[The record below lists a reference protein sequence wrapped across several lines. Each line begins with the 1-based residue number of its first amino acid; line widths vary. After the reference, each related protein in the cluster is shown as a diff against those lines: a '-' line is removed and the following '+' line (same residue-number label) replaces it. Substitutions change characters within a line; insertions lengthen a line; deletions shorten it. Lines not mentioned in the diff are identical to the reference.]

1 MFKKL
6 DFRKKSKSKRVII
19 SNKILLL
26 IMLLL
31 MMFAANSHAQIHN
44 TPDYQ
49 ITLGRFSGAPG
60 DTAWLPITFVNV
72 PYDTTYEVLVDT
84 LTGETE
90 IVHDSAK
97 IGGFLIRFK
106 YDTLFTGG
114 ASDLLTPIID
124 WIDLQGVV
132 VDTIVVGI
140 DTTFDTT
147 SADTVGYNY
156 KFELVGRG
164 VGAVLRKKVF
174 PYDTSVAHIAA
185 FHEGLQYY
193 ADTTAHT
200 MDIRM
205 FPPYYDLNI
214 HEGQPVI
221 DSSGPDGSVVML
233 VPFRVNPNAQHGQS
247 TEFRLQNGQT
257 RENQFSSWDGL
268 LYILPLLN
276 SGAFTVDTAGAN
288 HYPDLNI
295 VGGLNQSATVSVE
308 KQVVVTATDED
319 GDNICITAANMP
331 SGATFSPSNPV
342 CGDTSTAG
350 TFIWTPNATHNDQS
364 FAITFTADDD
374 RGGVV
379 QSTLNITVGG
389 TPDNNPPV
397 VADIIPNS
405 FTVEQGQTVPTINVS
420 ATDPDGD
427 SLQLEAF
434 GLPGNATF
442 VGNPS
447 LYGRGTVSGIFNWLP
462 SFADVGMYTIT
473 FQATDSAGL
482 TGTQSIYITVKVPEV
497 DRLFS
502 KSTYGTGTRPTG
514 GIPGS
519 TPVVF
524 PLDLISTR
532 TVYGVNFD
540 MTYPVS
546 IAELDSVVVTDR
558 TPEYVVYDNIGTYP
572 DSVRIVTF
580 GLDNE
585 PIVSGSS
592 TAILNA
598 YFTLDTAAV
607 PGDYW
612 VHLYD
617 AWESVDPDPEI
628 PSLALV
634 VDSGVIQIDMFG
646 DVNLDK
652 HIDVADLVNI
662 VGYIIGNYSLA
673 KRNYE
678 TANVVPDSLVNVVDL
693 IGILNLIFGWP
704 INPSPGP
711 SSQSGDFATVGFE
724 LDDLEAGQMTKLS
737 VQGEFP
743 EDVAGIQFQIDYDPD
758 AVVFKN
764 PELPDATR
772 SFRLVYKDDWHG
784 RIKVL
789 LYSERPWDS
798 KTLIPAGA
806 ADIIQIPMIAQ
817 QNINA
822 DDDSKIRITRTYL
835 SNGSAG
841 EIPTKG
847 NNVLLPTTFTLHQN
861 YPNPFNPV
869 TRIDFD
875 IGTGDDAATKH
886 VRLNIFNILGRR
898 VQTLIDD
905 DLMSGSHSV
914 IWDATDEH
922 GHGVATGIYLYRLE
936 VEGEHQTKKM
946 LLLK

>member
-6 DFRKKSKSKRVII
+6 DFRKKSKSKRVMI

-31 MMFAANSHAQIHN
+31 MMFAVNSHAQIHN
-44 TPDYQ
+44 TTKYQ
-49 ITLGRFSGAPG
+49 ITLGQFRGAPG
-60 DTAWLPITFVNV
+60 DTAWLPISFTNQ
-72 PYDTTYEVLVDT
+72 PYDTTYWVLYNPIPNVVDSYQ
-84 LTGETE
+84 
-90 IVHDSAK
+90 VDDSAK
-97 IGGFLIRFK
+97 IGGFVVRFA
-106 YDTLFTGG
+106 YDSVFSGQG
-114 ASDLLTPIID
+114 SPNDLLTPIID
-124 WIDLQGVV
+124 WYDIQGVV

-147 SADTVGYNY
+147 SADTLGYNY

-164 VGAVLRKKVF
+164 LGAVLRKKAN
-174 PYDTSVAHIAA
+174 PNDTSVAHISAY
-185 FHEGLQYY
+185 HEPYLNSN
-193 ADTTAHT
+193 AHT

-205 FPPYYDLNI
+205 FPPFYDLNFDVA
-214 HEGQPVI
+214 QPVI
-221 DSSGPDGSVVML
+221 DSSGPSGSVVMRL
-233 VPFRVNPNAQHGQS
+233 PFLVNPNAQQS
-247 TEFRLQNGQT
+247 QYTYFTLQNT
-257 RENQFSSWDGL
+257 TARANQFSSADGL

-276 SGAFTVDTAGAN
+276 NGGFTVDTLGAN
-288 HYPDLNI
+288 HYPTLNI
-295 VGGLNQSATVSVE
+295 DGGPNHSATVSVPI
-308 KQVVVTATDED
+308 Q
-319 GDNICITAANMP
+319 IIITAADADGDSVCIEATNLP
-331 SGATFSPSNPV
+331 SGATFSRV
-342 CGDTSTAG
+342 CGDSTKAG
-350 TFIWTPNATHNDQS
+350 TFDWTPNATHNNHTYS
-364 FAITFTADDD
+364 ITFTATDN
-374 RGGVV
+374 RNGAT
-379 QSTLNITVGG
+379 QAILNITVGG
-389 TPDNNPPV
+389 TPSNNAPV
-397 VADIIPNS
+397 VADIVPNS

-420 ATDPDGD
+420 ASDPDGD
-427 SLQLEAF
+427 SLKLEAF

-447 LYGRGTVSGIFNWLP
+447 LFGRGTVGGIFNWLP

-546 IAELDSVVVTDR
+546 IAGLDSVVVTDR

-585 PIVSGSS
+585 PIISGSS

-724 LDDLEAGQMTKLS
+724 HDDLEAGQMTKLS

-789 LYSERPWDS
+789 LYSEKPWDS
-798 KTLIPAGA
+798 RTLIPAGT

-817 QNINA
+817 KNINA
-822 DDDSKIRITRTYL
+822 DDDTKIRITRTYL
-835 SNGSAG
+835 SNGSAS

-875 IGTGDDAATKH
+875 IGAADDAATKH

-898 VQTLIDD
+898 VQTLIDG
-905 DLMSGSHSV
+905 DLLSGSHSV
-914 IWDATDEH
+914 TWDATDEH